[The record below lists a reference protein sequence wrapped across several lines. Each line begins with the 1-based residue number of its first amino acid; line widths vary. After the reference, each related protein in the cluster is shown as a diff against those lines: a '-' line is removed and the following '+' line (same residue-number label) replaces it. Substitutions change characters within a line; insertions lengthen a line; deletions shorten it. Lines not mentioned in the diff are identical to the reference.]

1 MIRLSKEQI
10 IAMHSRLI
18 EKTGGEDGVLNEG
31 MLDSAIESPFQ
42 TFDGVDLYSSISE
55 KAARF
60 GYCLIAN
67 HSMRDGNKRIGA
79 HAMLVFL
86 TINGVRLSYSQED
99 LVDIVMDV
107 ASGKASY
114 EDLLSW
120 ITAHSI

>member
-18 EKTGGEDGVLNEG
+18 EKTGGEDGVLNDG
-31 MLDSAIESPFQ
+31 MLDSAIEAPFQ
-42 TFDGVDLYSSISE
+42 TFDGQDLYSSIPE
-55 KAARF
+55 KAARL
-60 GYCLIAN
+60 GYCLISN

-86 TINGVRLSYSQED
+86 AINGFSLKYSQED
-99 LVDIVMDV
+99 LVEIIINV
-107 ASGKASY
+107 ASGTSSY

-120 ITAHSI
+120 ILAHSA